1 MNELLDNA
9 LIFKIEELLNNARTF
24 VSTTVNTTLLATYME
39 IGKLI
44 VEDIEKHNEE
54 DNYEIKSISIISKE
68 LSKKFGKGFS
78 RANIWNMI
86 HFYKDYGNVQ
96 TLSERLNW
104 SHYCELLSIGDKDKR
119 SFYEKECINAKWS
132 VRELR
137 RQIQSSLFERLLLS
151 KGNANKQKV
160 LDLALKGNDISKP
173 EDIVKDPYVF
183 EFLGLPENKPVM
195 ESDIEEALVRQIEKF
210 LLELGK
216 GFMFVGSQQRITYK
230 NTHYYADM
238 VFYNKILKSYVIIE
252 LKHSNFMPEAVG
264 QINMYLNYYK
274 AEVNDEGDNDPIGI
288 ILCADKGN
296 VNLEY
301 ALGGLSNQ
309 IFASKYVLYLPNKDE
324 LIKQVEMVIE
334 NNSK

>member
-1 MNELLDNA
+1 MNS
-9 LIFKIEELLNNARTF
+9 LIDSNSLLNIEKLLNKARAF
-24 VSTTVNTTLLATYME
+24 VATTVNTTLLTTYME
-39 IGKLI
+39 IGKILSN
-44 VEDIEKHNEE
+44 DLDAHKS
-54 DNYEIKSISIISKE
+54 DSAYENRSIRFISKE
-68 LSKKFGKGFS
+68 LTNKFGRGFS
-78 RANIWNMI
+78 KSNIYNMI
-86 HFYKDYGNVQ
+86 SFYQSYRSVQ
-96 TLSERLNW
+96 SLTGQLTW
-104 SHYCELLSIGDKDKR
+104 THYCELLSINDKDKR

-151 KGNANKQKV
+151 NGNANKKKV
-160 LDLALKGNDISKP
+160 LDLALKGNEITKP

-183 EFLGLPENKPVM
+183 EFLGLPENKPIM
-195 ESDIEEALVRQIEKF
+195 ESDIEEALIRQIEKF

-216 GFMFVGSQQRITYK
+216 GFMFVGTQQRITYK
-230 NTHYYADM
+230 NKHYYADM

-252 LKHSNFMPEAVG
+252 LKHSDFMPEAVG

-288 ILCADKGN
+288 ILCTDKGN

-309 IFASKYVLYLPNKDE
+309 IFASKYTFYLPNKEE
-324 LIKQVEMVIE
+324 LIKQVEMVLE
-334 NNSK
+334 NNNK

>member
-1 MNELLDNA
+1 MNSLIDSNLL
-9 LIFKIEELLNNARTF
+9 LKIEELLNKARAY
-24 VSTTVNTTLLATYME
+24 VATTVNTTLLTTYME
-39 IGKLI
+39 IGRLI
-44 VEDIEKHNEE
+44 VTDLKKHSNDEA
-54 DNYEIKSISIISKE
+54 YETQSITTLSRE

-86 HFYKDYGNVQ
+86 HFYQDYGSVQ
-96 TLSERLNW
+96 SLTERLTW
-104 SHYCELLSIGDKDKR
+104 THYCELLSINDKDKR

-151 KGNANKQKV
+151 NGNANKKKV
-160 LDLALKGNDISKP
+160 LELALKGNEITKP

-183 EFLGLPENKPVM
+183 EFLGLPENKPIM

-216 GFMFVGSQQRITYK
+216 GFMFVGTQQRITYQNK
-230 NTHYYADM
+230 HYYADM

-252 LKHSNFMPEAVG
+252 LKHSDFMPEAVG

-288 ILCADKGN
+288 ILCTDKGN

-309 IFASKYVLYLPNKDE
+309 IFASKYTLYLPNKEE
-324 LIKQVEMVIE
+324 LIRQVEMVLE
-334 NNSK
+334 NNNK